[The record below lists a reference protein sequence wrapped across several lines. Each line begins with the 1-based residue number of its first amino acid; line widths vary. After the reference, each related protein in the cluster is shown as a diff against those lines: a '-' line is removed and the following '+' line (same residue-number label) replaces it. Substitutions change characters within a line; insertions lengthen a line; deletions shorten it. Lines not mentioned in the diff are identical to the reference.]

1 VDPGPTVPA
10 EDLPVRTLTG
20 IFKALSDE
28 TRLRMLA
35 LLLRRGELC
44 VCDFV
49 EALGITQSKA
59 SRHLRYLAHAGLA
72 SDRRDAVWVHYRI
85 PERMNPEAAAVLEA
99 LRPLLASRDIAED
112 ERRLDA
118 WRASRAPHP
127 ACRRPLP
134 GIAMNA
140 TGG

>member
-1 VDPGPTVPA
+1 M
-10 EDLPVRTLTG
+10 RTLAD

-59 SRHLRYLAHAGLA
+59 SRHLRHLLHAGLVR
-72 SDRRDAVWVHYRI
+72 DRRSGVWVYYQARADDLS
-85 PERMNPEAAAVLEA
+85 EAFSVLEA
-99 LRPLLASRDIAED
+99 VAPVLHGVDLTAT

-118 WRASRAPHP
+118 WMAAKQHRGCDTAGR
-127 ACRRPLP
+127 
-134 GIAMNA
+134 
-140 TGG
+140 TFEGGA